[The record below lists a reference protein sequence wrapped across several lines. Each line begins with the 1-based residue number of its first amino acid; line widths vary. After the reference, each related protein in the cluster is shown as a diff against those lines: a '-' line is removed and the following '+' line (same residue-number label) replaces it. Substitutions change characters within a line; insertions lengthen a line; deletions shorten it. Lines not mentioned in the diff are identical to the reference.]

1 MATIPQMPADS
12 FFHVFSGG
20 STRSL
25 TVGSDLLRLP
35 WITSGDSD
43 QVSMYR
49 YSLSKHLAVLVVVVT
64 QDGFDVLWHICSIF
78 MTTFHKT

>member
-1 MATIPQMPADS
+1 
-12 FFHVFSGG
+12 
-20 STRSL
+20 
-25 TVGSDLLRLP
+25 
-35 WITSGDSD
+35 
-43 QVSMYR
+43 MYC